1 MLLQLMTI
9 TIQTL
14 TKSFQRVA
22 PTVLPMLTMDMEQ
35 YSRFSSSK
43 KVTAN
48 MQNLMMRRKAKIRK
62 SKKEVL
68 LIQVDLERP

>member
-14 TKSFQRVA
+14 TKSFQRDA
-22 PTVLPMLTMDMEQ
+22 PTVLLTLTMDMEQ

-43 KVTAN
+43 KVTVN
-48 MQNLMMRRKAKIRK
+48 MQNLMMRMKAKIRK

>member
-14 TKSFQRVA
+14 TKSFQRDA

-35 YSRFSSSK
+35 YSRFSSSR
-43 KVTAN
+43 KVTVN
-48 MQNLMMRRKAKIRK
+48 MQNLMMTKVKIRK

-68 LIQVDLERP
+68 LIPVDLEKP

>member
-14 TKSFQRVA
+14 TKSFQRDA

-35 YSRFSSSK
+35 YSRFSSSR
-43 KVTAN
+43 KVTVN
-48 MQNLMMRRKAKIRK
+48 MQNLMRSKVKIRK

-68 LIQVDLERP
+68 LIPADLEKP

>member
-9 TIQTL
+9 TIQIL
-14 TKSFQRVA
+14 TKSFQRDA

-35 YSRFSSSK
+35 YLRFSSSR
-43 KVTAN
+43 KVTVN
-48 MQNLMMRRKAKIRK
+48 MQNLMKSKVKIRK

-68 LIQVDLERP
+68 LIPVDLERP

>member
-1 MLLQLMTI
+1 MLLQQMTI

-14 TKSFQRVA
+14 TKSFQRDA

-35 YSRFSSSK
+35 YSRFSSSRK
-43 KVTAN
+43 ATVN
-48 MQNLMMRRKAKIRK
+48 MQNLMRMKVKIRK

-68 LIQVDLERP
+68 LIPVDLERP

>member
-1 MLLQLMTI
+1 MLLQQMTI

-14 TKSFQRVA
+14 TKSFQRDA

-35 YSRFSSSK
+35 YSRFSSSR
-43 KVTAN
+43 KVTVN
-48 MQNLMMRRKAKIRK
+48 MQNLMRTKVKIRK

-68 LIQVDLERP
+68 LIPVDLERP

>member
-14 TKSFQRVA
+14 TKSFQRDA
-22 PTVLPMLTMDMEQ
+22 PTVLPMLMMDMEQ
-35 YSRFSSSK
+35 YSRFSSSR
-43 KVTAN
+43 KVTVN
-48 MQNLMMRRKAKIRK
+48 MQNLMMTKVKIRK

-68 LIQVDLERP
+68 LIPVDLERP

>member
-1 MLLQLMTI
+1 MLLQQMTI

-22 PTVLPMLTMDMEQ
+22 QMVLHMLTTDMEQ
-35 YSRFSSSK
+35 YSRFSSSR
-43 KVTAN
+43 KVTVN
-48 MQNLMMRRKAKIRK
+48 MQNLMRMKVKIRK

-68 LIQVDLERP
+68 LIPVDLERP

>member
-14 TKSFQRVA
+14 TKSFQRDA

-35 YSRFSSSK
+35 YSRFSSSR
-43 KVTAN
+43 KVTVN
-48 MQNLMMRRKAKIRK
+48 MQNLMRSKVKIRK

-68 LIQVDLERP
+68 LIPVDLEKP

>member
-1 MLLQLMTI
+1 MLLQLMTT

-14 TKSFQRVA
+14 TKSFQRDA

-35 YSRFSSSK
+35 YSRFSSSR
-43 KVTAN
+43 KVTVN
-48 MQNLMMRRKAKIRK
+48 MQNLMKSKVKIRK

-68 LIQVDLERP
+68 LIPVDLERL